1 MFNIFKRNTNYEDL
15 SQKVTQLSD
24 TISTLLIQNS
34 KILEEQ
40 SRLRSLIKTDTL
52 SDLLMQNSK
61 IIEEQSKL
69 RSLIETTA
77 SPVPEEKETNKNYTS
92 YEKGTFNKPKENFF
106 DSPAE
111 KILEK
116 YFNRICQ
123 KYNLGLNW
131 GIRLLA
137 HQPLINYVEMTN
149 IKAVNNRN
157 AFMHFDFLFEARN
170 LKDYKT
176 IDDKSGHFPLLAIE
190 LDGKFHNSDEQKE
203 RDSYKQG
210 VCDKLKLHLIRIRYD
225 EENFTLENIEAEY
238 LKEIM
243 TYLFVSIFDFT
254 IVYKYIVKEKNIK
267 LLNEKRDEIIQKY
280 PSSQFPEVEQYIN
293 DAYEICLNQL

>member
-1 MFNIFKRNTNYEDL
+1 MFNIFKKNTDYQNL

-24 TISTLLIQNS
+24 TISALLIQNSKILEEQTKLRSLIKTDTLSVLLIQNS

-40 SRLRSLIKTDTL
+40 S
-52 SDLLMQNSK
+52 
-61 IIEEQSKL
+61 KL
-69 RSLIETTA
+69 RSLIETDTSSA
-77 SPVPEEKETNKNYTS
+77 SEEKEINKNYTS
-92 YEKGTFNKPKENFF
+92 YEKGTFNKRKENFF

-157 AFMHFDFLFEARN
+157 ALMHFDFLFEARN
-170 LKDYKT
+170 LTDYKT

-190 LDGKFHNSDEQKE
+190 LDGKFHNSEDQKE

-210 VCDKLKLHLIRIRYD
+210 ACDKLKLHLIRIKYD

-238 LKEIM
+238 LREIM

-254 IVYKYIVKEKNIK
+254 IVYKYIVKEKNVK
-267 LLNEKRDEIIQKY
+267 LLNEKRDEIIKKY
-280 PSSQFPEVEQYIN
+280 PSSQFPEVEQFIN
-293 DAYEICLNQL
+293 DAYEIYLSQQ